1 MKKNIYKK
9 YAELL
14 VKAENAT
21 GRQEANFLIKK
32 AKKLQKKLVL
42 AMQNFQMEKI
52 LLIKIFFLLKKNPWS
67 GTENRITEIIIKIIR
82 NLYTFF

>member
-21 GRQEANFLIKK
+21 GRKEAIFLIKK
-32 AKKLQKKLVL
+32 AAKLQNKFALS
-42 AMQNFQMEKI
+42 M
-52 LLIKIFFLLKKNPWS
+52 
-67 GTENRITEIIIKIIR
+67 
-82 NLYTFF
+82 

>member
-21 GRQEANFLIKK
+21 KRDEANFLIKK
-32 AKKLQKKLVL
+32 AAKLQKKLSL
-42 AMQNFQMEKI
+42 SI
-52 LLIKIFFLLKKNPWS
+52 
-67 GTENRITEIIIKIIR
+67 
-82 NLYTFF
+82 